1 MTQPVQSPPR
11 SPHDTLPPLD
21 HVSGWLCVSCR
32 RVFPQ
37 GHGGEGERCPFDG
50 GTLVAAQSYARAG
63 ADPMLGR
70 TMASGRYTILA
81 RLGAGAMGTV
91 YRARQEGTGRDVALK
106 ILRRDRAFDSASKA
120 RFEREAR
127 ANSALVSAHTV
138 TVYDFGQAED
148 GSLYLAMELLDGE
161 SLGDRL
167 RERKRLP
174 PDQAVRI
181 TCDALRSLS
190 EAHRK
195 GIIHRDIKPDNLFLA
210 RRPSPDGKGLCDV
223 CTVLDF
229 GIAKV
234 REQEGIKAVETQAGM
249 VFGTPR
255 YMSPEQAQGRALDAR
270 SDLYSLGVIL
280 YQMLVGRP
288 PFEEDEAVLV
298 MARHIKTQPK
308 PPRQVAPGANIPE
321 ALERLVMRSLS
332 KSPNDRPADA
342 DQFRLELER
351 MLPAA
356 ERAALETTAAVLTSE
371 TTRVTSAARRPGVIA
386 LVLTLL
392 LAGLALA
399 ALFGRES
406 GPPSSPRVASSAGG
420 GLPPASAF
428 ALPSAPPVTSDGV
441 PVVPLEALPTVDD
454 GKGGSGAKPNH
465 GRPPPPRAPRAPSE
479 GDVPLPSPTPS
490 TPYRR

>member
-1 MTQPVQSPPR
+1 M
-11 SPHDTLPPLD
+11 
-21 HVSGWLCVSCR
+21 
-32 RVFPQ
+32 FPQ

-70 TMASGRYTILA
+70 TMASGRYTLLA

-106 ILRRDRAFDSASKA
+106 ILRRDRAFDAASKA

-127 ANSALVSAHTV
+127 ANSALASAHTV

-148 GSLYLAMELLDGE
+148 GSLYLAMELLVGE

-167 RERKRLP
+167 RDKKRMP

-181 TCDALRSLS
+181 TCEALMSLS

-210 RRPSPDGKGLCDV
+210 KRPSPDGKGTRDV

-255 YMSPEQAQGRALDAR
+255 YMSPEQAQGRSLDPR

-298 MARHIKTQPK
+298 MARHIKTAPK
-308 PPRQVAPGANIPE
+308 PPRQAAPSANIPE
-321 ALERLVMRSLS
+321 EVERVVLRALA
-332 KSPNDRPADA
+332 KSPNDRPGDA

-351 MLPAA
+351 TMPAA
-356 ERAALETTAAVLTSE
+356 ERAALEAPASVVTSE
-371 TTRVTSAARRPGVIA
+371 TQRLPATRRPGVIA
-386 LVLTLL
+386 LALTLL
-392 LAGLALA
+392 LTAVALA
-399 ALFGRES
+399 ALFGRD
-406 GPPSSPRVASSAGG
+406 GGGPSSPHAAASGG
-420 GLPPASAF
+420 ADLPPASALV
-428 ALPSAPPVTSDGV
+428 LPSAPPVTSDGT
-441 PVVPLEALPTVDD
+441 PVVPLEALPPVDD
-454 GKGGSGAKPNH
+454 GRGASGSKSGHKS
-465 GRPPPPRAPRAPSE
+465 PPPRPRAPSE
-479 GDVPLPSPTPS
+479 PEGAPPPTTS
-490 TPYRR
+490 NPYRR

>member
-1 MTQPVQSPPR
+1 
-11 SPHDTLPPLD
+11 
-21 HVSGWLCVSCR
+21 VSCR
-32 RVFPQ
+32 RVFPV

-70 TMASGRYTILA
+70 TLASGRYTVLA

-106 ILRRDRAFDSASKA
+106 ILRRDKAFDAASKA

-127 ANSALVSAHTV
+127 ANSSLTSPHTV

-167 RERKRLP
+167 RERKRLA
-174 PDQAVRI
+174 PDQAVRV
-181 TCDALRSLS
+181 TCEALLSLA
-190 EAHRK
+190 EAHGK

-210 RRPSPDGKGLCDV
+210 RRPALDGKGTRDV

-234 REQEGIKAVETQAGM
+234 REQEGLQSVETQAGM

-255 YMSPEQAQGRALDAR
+255 YMSPEQAQGRALDPR

-280 YQMLVGRP
+280 YQMLVGQP
-288 PFEEDEAVLV
+288 PFQEDEAVLV
-298 MARHIKTQPK
+298 MARHIKTAPR
-308 PPRQVAPGANIPE
+308 PPRQVAPEANIPE
-321 ALERLVMRSLS
+321 RLERIVLRALA
-332 KSPNDRPADA
+332 KSPNERPADA

-351 MLPAA
+351 ALPAV
-356 ERAALETTAAVLTSE
+356 ERAAHEAPAAV
-371 TTRVTSAARRPGVIA
+371 VSAGPYAMAAARPGVIA
-386 LVLTLL
+386 LGLTLL
-392 LAGLALA
+392 IAGIAMA
-399 ALFGRES
+399 AMFGRDD
-406 GPPSSPRVASSAGG
+406 PSAGG
-420 GLPPASAF
+420 GTAAPSSASSRAGEPSPAGPE
-428 ALPSAPPVTSDGV
+428 PSAPPASSDGT
-441 PVVPLEALPTVDD
+441 PVVPLEALPPVDD
-454 GKGGSGAKPNH
+454 GRAGAPTRPGPSH
-465 GRPPPPRAPRAPSE
+465 GRPGGKRPSD
-479 GDVPLPSPTPS
+479 GGVPVAPLPTVSPY
-490 TPYRR
+490 YR

>member
-1 MTQPVQSPPR
+1 M
-11 SPHDTLPPLD
+11 
-21 HVSGWLCVSCR
+21 
-32 RVFPQ
+32 FPQ

-50 GTLVAAQSYARAG
+50 GTLVAAQSFAKAG

-70 TMASGRYTILA
+70 TLASGRYTLLA

-106 ILRRDRAFDSASKA
+106 ILRRDRAFDGASKA

-127 ANSALVSAHTV
+127 ANSALASAHTV

-148 GSLYLAMELLDGE
+148 GSLYLAMELLVGE

-167 RERKRLP
+167 RAKKRLP
-174 PDQAVRI
+174 PDQAVRV
-181 TCDALRSLS
+181 TCEALLSLS

-210 RRPSPDGKGLCDV
+210 RRPSPDGQGTQDV

-234 REQEGIKAVETQAGM
+234 REQEGIKSVETQAGM

-255 YMSPEQAQGRALDAR
+255 YMSPEQAQGRSLDPR
-270 SDLYSLGVIL
+270 SDLYSLGIIL

-298 MARHIKTQPK
+298 MARHIKTLPK
-308 PPRQVAPGANIPE
+308 PPRQAAPSANVPE
-321 ALERLVMRSLS
+321 AIERIVMRALA
-332 KSPNDRPADA
+332 KSPADRPADA

-351 MLPAA
+351 TLPAA
-356 ERAALETTAAVLTSE
+356 TRAALETSAAVTSE
-371 TTRVTSAARRPGVIA
+371 TSARLPAVRRPGVIA
-386 LVLTLL
+386 LGLTTLVAL
-392 LAGLALA
+392 VVLA
-399 ALFGRES
+399 AAFGPGLWR
-406 GPPSSPRVASSAGG
+406 SAGG
-420 GLPPASAF
+420 GGAPAGSTSAATVSPPPPSAVPE
-428 ALPSAPPVTSDGV
+428 PSAPPDSSNGTRI
-441 PVVPLEALPTVDD
+441 VPLEALPPVDD
-454 GKGGSGAKPNH
+454 GKGSSGSSSTKSSPP
-465 GRPPPPRAPRAPSE
+465 RPPPRPRVPVEGAAPP
-479 GDVPLPSPTPS
+479 PTPTPPSP
-490 TPYRR
+490 YR